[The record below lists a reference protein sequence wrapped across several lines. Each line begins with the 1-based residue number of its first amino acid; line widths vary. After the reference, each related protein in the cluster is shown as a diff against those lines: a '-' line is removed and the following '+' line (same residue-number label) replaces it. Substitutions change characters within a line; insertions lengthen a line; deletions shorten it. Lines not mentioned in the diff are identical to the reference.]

1 MRGNLSSPVTLEDL
15 AGAAGCRPR
24 ALQRLFRTYRGDS
37 PMGILR
43 NYRLAAAHSAIR
55 AGRTT
60 SIAELAMSLQF
71 FNPGR
76 FSALYKS
83 AYGISPS
90 STLRFARGESVT
102 EMP

>member
-1 MRGNLSSPVTLEDL
+1 
-15 AGAAGCRPR
+15 
-24 ALQRLFRTYRGDS
+24 
-37 PMGILR
+37 MGILR

-55 AGRTT
+55 AGRTA
-60 SIAELAMSLQF
+60 SIAELAMRLQF

-90 STLRFARGESVT
+90 STLRFARGERAEET
-102 EMP
+102 P